1 MSRGFYN
8 RAGDNASHSN
18 CSVTQT
24 EVSFKNYGQANVLVD
39 QCAVTSPTGDA
50 FYGYAYDDSKNEPED
65 INEAQPFGEGSSK
78 ENKEGTGITNVEAI
92 ITNSSFIGVNTAD
105 SWGLSMITYDVGC
118 TATALIEDCVFE
130 NWDYALYAY
139 DGTDD
144 NSGIIDMSAHGID
157 FSTNTTGFG
166 SNELTMQHAEN
177 NYWGDASGP
186 HNANVNPNGLG
197 VEVMDNVSIF
207 PYYTDAAMTTL
218 SEMPPFRNNNK
229 QLYYNSLIGAV
240 NDADPGDEIEINE
253 GEFATSNQIVID
265 KNIKIKGNGKGT
277 TTLTPSQ
284 NTGSSGDARGWWLVN
299 DGISLDLSDLT
310 LDGEGFDVYQGIR
323 HKGSGSIDNVEFKY
337 IIHPGYAGTAVAAFG
352 TNDANVDISNCDFLQ
367 IGRVGVLY
375 FGTGITSSDFTNNT
389 YTGKGDG
396 DWLDYMLDISAG
408 AIVNVDNCD
417 VSENTGIA
425 SSDGSTSA
433 GIMATSYYGDGT
445 VANITNCNIHDNSY
459 GIAVG
464 YDETDNSQVEA
475 HYNIIQDNPEYG
487 VYSTSPTVQ
496 AQLNYWGAAS
506 GPHHATT
513 NPSGTGDEV
522 SDYVVFEPFYDNE
535 NLTGSLL
542 LSTVSVPTD
551 AYPNL
556 NAALNAVVDEGT
568 ILITGNF
575 DQPAVTIDK
584 SVTITA
590 VAGVDPVIT
599 PLCSTTGALIT
610 LDYDTEVEIADLT
623 FDFSGINANGAV
635 IAMQGTEATI
645 SGCSF
650 TGHAT
655 TGSGERALVI
665 TNGAEVAVQTC
676 TFTGFGSG
684 TETGTEET
692 EAAVHI
698 HNGGGNAPEVEIT
711 PDNYFDNN
719 YIGIHV
725 GVDAATTDNSEVL
738 INGNVFGETTCNAYA
753 IKAENGNSEITAHE
767 NIFHC
772 HTIYMVS
779 APSGNAPFDF
789 SYNYWE
795 DNCDSK
801 GGTYEGDINDVPQ
814 YTDENL
820 NNLDVSVFV
829 APANS
834 LTTGGATSLTYNVN
848 ISSVTCMGGFDVLLT
863 IADDD
868 FTNISFTQGV
878 FLSSQGTTNWQ
889 VLNSAPDYTISCSL
903 DGTVNNASGS
913 GTLFSITLDTKDVE
927 NLTGALIDI
936 TAVTLRGPN
945 NETIDCN
952 GFADGIVVIDNTA
965 PAMTALVEAE
975 NAYYNTIPTFATF
988 EFTDNHGLN
997 VIEFNHDGTA
1007 WQEIANDIAGTTWD
1021 GTEGNTPAVYTLP
1034 VFSALTEGEHTIY
1047 WRVTDDAG
1055 NIATFDWTFFKD
1067 TQVPSGNLAMA
1078 ISGVTTTGMTI
1089 TGAAVEDAVE
1099 GHEYYIFDCVND
1111 YVYDKLRAENINQY
1125 DLTGMGT
1132 NTLYQFKYKVTD
1144 GVTNNHETTAWEDD
1158 ANISDWSYTYSRHT
1172 LSVPPTIATVTCDKT
1187 PETWYNDATFT
1198 FTSVDGFG
1206 EGTNV
1211 EYYRYVWD
1219 RHATHSWNGMEA
1231 IWDANDLAVTATD
1244 GDNWYLHV
1252 KGYNGDNI
1260 ANGTL
1265 DLGPFYYDGI
1275 APYAV
1280 AALNGHITENA
1291 NESVTLSW
1299 IDDSQEANFEYYEIF
1314 AATFGNYPTY
1324 AGGSEKSAPADYA
1337 AADASSD
1344 WTSIGTTT
1352 DLTYIHTP
1360 ATRDYYYYVVF
1371 AKDLAGNYSPVS
1383 GMTECLSYWLGDVAA
1398 DFGVINGND
1407 ISLLAAAWGG
1417 DVASYPERNVGPTVD
1432 GARDSRPDPDNA
1444 IDFEDLMIFSMNY
1457 NNTNYSSKVSAPQ
1470 KGEIFL
1476 SMHREV
1482 VDGKLVAKLYLTG
1495 NENTVHG
1502 LNIKIAVGNDL
1513 SAENILKGDIWTD
1526 MDFFMYTNE
1535 DGILEITGAT
1545 LGNGTTIDGDGL
1557 IAEIEFAMN
1566 GENTMTDFAEVVA
1579 RDVTNQDID
1588 IILNPITG
1596 ISDNYS
1602 TESNLSTYPN
1612 PFSTS
1617 TTITYNVEEA
1627 GMVRLMVYNHN
1638 GQVVRT
1644 LTEGMQSAGAHTI
1657 RWNGCDDKGTAL
1669 PAGIYF
1675 LHIHNGN
1682 NTGCLKT
1689 ILTR

>member
-1 MSRGFYN
+1 
-8 RAGDNASHSN
+8 
-18 CSVTQT
+18 
-24 EVSFKNYGQANVLVD
+24 
-39 QCAVTSPTGDA
+39 
-50 FYGYAYDDSKNEPED
+50 
-65 INEAQPFGEGSSK
+65 
-78 ENKEGTGITNVEAI
+78 
-92 ITNSSFIGVNTAD
+92 
-105 SWGLSMITYDVGC
+105 MITYDAGC

-144 NSGIIDMSAHGID
+144 NSGIIDMTAHGID

-166 SNELTMQHAEN
+166 SNEISLQHAEN

-186 HNANVNPNGLG
+186 HNTNLNPNGLG
-197 VEVMDNVSIF
+197 VEVMDNITFF

-218 SEMPPFRNNNK
+218 CDMPPVYNSTQETYAATIQGAINAANDYDVIMVAPGTYYESIEITKPLSLYGATYSTAKDDYTIPANDIFDETVESIIIDPNPTVDHNATVLIQNTDDVNFKGFVIQQFDANNREIDALIYVYALDNSINNIDVSNNVVGPFTNTTAQDGSEGGFGIVLSGKNSGGNDMTNIDIHHNLIYKTEGNGSCIMAIGGYHYNETITPSNMTGSTIRNNTVFG
-229 QLYYNSLIGAV
+229 SHRCG
-240 NDADPGDEIEINE
+240 IEIVSGLENLIVEGNE
-253 GEFATSNQIVID
+253 IYNNSGYTGDDPDKLKYGSGILVIRGSAD
-265 KNIKIKGNGKGT
+265 KLLNAELAHAPENIIIRNNEIYNNEKNGIYWGPKNYNNLIEGN
-277 TTLTPSQ
+277 
-284 NTGSSGDARGWWLVN
+284 NIHNNGW
-299 DGISLDLSDLT
+299 DGIMIDLFGQYWNPT
-310 LDGEGFDVYQGIR
+310 FEP
-323 HKGSGSIDNVEFKY
+323 E
-337 IIHPGYAGTAVAAFG
+337 PTA
-352 TNDANVDISNCDFLQ
+352 LQ
-367 IGRVGVLY
+367 H
-375 FGTGITSSDFTNNT
+375 
-389 YTGKGDG
+389 
-396 DWLDYMLDISAG
+396 
-408 AIVNVDNCD
+408 AI
-417 VSENTGIA
+417 
-425 SSDGSTSA
+425 SDGS
-433 GIMATSYYGDGT
+433 MNV
-445 VANITNCNIHDNSY
+445 VAKLNVIEGN
-459 GIAVG
+459 
-464 YDETDNSQVEA
+464 
-475 HYNIIQDNPEYG
+475 G
-487 VYSTSPTVQ
+487 VYGARVAGTPTNGFQLQ
-496 AQLNYWGAAS
+496 AQLNYWGDAT
-506 GPHHATT
+506 GPKHIDT
-513 NPSGTGDEV
+513 NPDALGDEV
-522 SDYVVFEPFYDNE
+522 SDYVVFEPFYDNP
-535 NLTGSLL
+535 NMTGSLL

-556 NAALNAVVDEGT
+556 NAALNAVADEGT
-568 ILITGNF
+568 IQITGDF

-610 LDYDTEVEIADLT
+610 VDYNTEVEITDLT
-623 FDFSGINANGAV
+623 FDFSGTNANGAV

-645 SGCSF
+645 SGCTF

-665 TNGAEVAVQTC
+665 TNGAEVAVQAC

-692 EAAVHI
+692 EAAIHI

-725 GVDAATTDNSEVL
+725 GIDEGTEDNSEVL

-753 IKAENGNSEITAHE
+753 VKIENHNSEVTAHE

-779 APSGNAPFDF
+779 APTGSAPFDF

-795 DNCDSK
+795 DGCPAK

-829 APANS
+829 NPANS
-834 LTTGGATSLTYNVN
+834 LTTGLANGLTYNVN
-848 ISSVTCMGGFDVLLT
+848 ISNVTCMGGFDVTLT
-863 IADDD
+863 IADAD
-868 FTNISFTQGV
+868 FSNITFAEGT
-878 FLSSQGTTNWQ
+878 FLSSQGTTTWQ
-889 VLNSAPDYTISCSL
+889 PSNSGESYTLSCSL
-903 DGTVNNASGS
+903 DGTVNNATGA

-945 NETIDCN
+945 NEPIACS

-997 VIEFNHDGTA
+997 VIEFNHDGTV
-1007 WQEIANDIAGTTWD
+1007 WHEVANDIAGTTWD

-1034 VFSALTEGEHTIY
+1034 VFSALSEGVHTIY

-1055 NIATFDWTFFKD
+1055 NTDTFEWTFYKD
-1067 TQVPSGNLAMA
+1067 TQIPAGNLAMA

-1089 TGAAVEDAVE
+1089 TGAAVADAVE
-1099 GHEYYIFDCVND
+1099 GHEYYIFDCLTDN
-1111 YVYDKLRAENINQY
+1111 VYDKLRAEDINQY

-1144 GVTNNHETTAWEDD
+1144 GVTNNHAATAWEDD

-1231 IWDANDLAVTATD
+1231 IWDANDLALTATD
-1244 GDNWYLHV
+1244 GDDWYLHV

-1265 DLGPFYYDGI
+1265 DLGPFYFDGT

-1291 NESVTLSW
+1291 NESVSLSW
-1299 IDDSQEANFEYYEIF
+1299 LDDSQEANFEHYEIF

-1324 AGGSEKSAPADYA
+1324 TGGSEKTAPADRA
-1337 AADASSD
+1337 AAYASSD

-1352 DLTYIHTP
+1352 DLTYTHNTP

-1383 GMTECLSYWLGDVAA
+1383 GMTECLSYWLGDVAEA
-1398 DFGVINGND
+1398 NGIVNGDD

-1417 DVASYPERNVGPTVD
+1417 DVASYPDRNVGPTVD
-1432 GARDSRPDPDNA
+1432 GARDSRPDPDDA

-1457 NNTNYSSKVSAPQ
+1457 NNTNYSTKVSVPQ
-1470 KGEIFL
+1470 KGEIYV

-1495 NENTVHG
+1495 NENNIHG
-1502 LNIKIAVGNDL
+1502 LNIKLAMGDDL
-1513 SAENILKGDIWTD
+1513 TPENIRKGDIWSD

-1535 DGILEITGAT
+1535 EGILEITGAT
-1545 LGNGTTIDGDGL
+1545 LGNGTTIAGDGQ
-1557 IAEIEFAMN
+1557 IAEIEFTMS
-1566 GENTMTDFAEVVA
+1566 GENTMTDFAEVIA

-1596 ISDNYS
+1596 ISGSYS

-1612 PFSTS
+1612 PFRST
-1617 TTITYNVEEA
+1617 TTITYTVEEP

-1644 LTEGMQSAGAHTI
+1644 LSEEMQSAGEHTI
-1657 RWNGCDDKGTAL
+1657 RWDGCDEKGTAL
-1669 PAGIYF
+1669 PTGIYF